1 MTDILI
7 LSDSRA
13 SYAGASSLDRPT
25 GRRGFLGKIGG
36 GLGAGAAL
44 LSLPACTS
52 FGGGG
57 FSLVDAVERL
67 LFLSSERAF
76 TRMLQP
82 DGFWDNQVAQ
92 LGLSG
97 LLGARGDVLS
107 RILTSALFKNRLE
120 GAFANFAYDAA
131 YRAAP
136 IVTDAVRVIGFSNA
150 IDLVRGGP
158 TAATSYLRGSMGSR
172 LIDAMVPELG
182 QAMRVAQ
189 DPLVGELLAGLTGVD
204 VPRIATTFAS
214 RIDDTIWNEIGR
226 EESLIRANPRSV
238 NDPLIAGVFGAEAAF

>member
-1 MTDILI
+1 MTDILT
-7 LSDSRA
+7 LH
-13 SYAGASSLDRPT
+13 GASSLERPT
-25 GRRGFLGKIGG
+25 GRRAFLGKVGG

-52 FGGGG
+52 FGNGG

-82 DGFWDNQVAQ
+82 DGFWDAQVAQ
-92 LGLSG
+92 LGLGG
-97 LLGARGDVLS
+97 LLGARGDVLG

-120 GAFANFAYDAA
+120 DAFANFAYDAA

-136 IVTDAVRVIGFSNA
+136 IVTDAVRVIGFQNA

-158 TAATSYLRGSMGSR
+158 TAATSYLRGNMGTR

-189 DPLVGELLAGLTGVD
+189 DPLVGQLISAAVGVD
-204 VPRIATTFAS
+204 VNAAAGRVATKVN
-214 RIDDTIWNEIGR
+214 DTIWTEIGR
-226 EESLIRANPRSV
+226 EEAAIRADPRST
-238 NDPLIAGVFGAEAAF
+238 NDPVLIGAFGVAGRL

>member
-1 MTDILI
+1 MTDILT
-7 LSDSRA
+7 LRTGVST
-13 SYAGASSLDRPT
+13 LERPT
-25 GRRGFLGKIGG
+25 GRRAFLGKVGG

-44 LSLPACTS
+44 MSLPACTS
-52 FGGGG
+52 FGNGG

-82 DGFWDNQVAQ
+82 DGFWDAQVAQ
-92 LGLSG
+92 LGLGG
-97 LLGARGDVLS
+97 LLGARGDVLG

-120 GAFANFAYDAA
+120 DAFANFAYDAA

-136 IVTDAVRVIGFSNA
+136 IVTDAVRVIGFQNA

-214 RIDDTIWNEIGR
+214 RIDDTIWTEIAR
-226 EESLIRANPRSV
+226 EEAAIRADPRST
-238 NDPLIAGVFGAEAAF
+238 NDPVLIGAFGLAGQR